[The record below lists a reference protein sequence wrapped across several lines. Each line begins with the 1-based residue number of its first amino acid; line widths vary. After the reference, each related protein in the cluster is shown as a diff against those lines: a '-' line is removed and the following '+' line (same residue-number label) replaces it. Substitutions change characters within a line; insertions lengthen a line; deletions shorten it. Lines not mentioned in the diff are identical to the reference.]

1 MHPDMLRALARA
13 RHQDL
18 LNGHRTRGQPRVRP
32 DNHWPRF
39 ARSRQR
45 VGSLLIWAGA
55 RLLGDERAPLEL
67 THE

>member
-13 RHQDL
+13 RHEDL
-18 LNGHRTRGQPRVRP
+18 LNSHRTRGQRRVRP
-32 DNHWPRF
+32 DNNLPRF
-39 ARSRQR
+39 TRSRQR

-55 RLLGDERAPLEL
+55 RLLGEERATLEL

>member
-13 RHQDL
+13 RHDDL
-18 LNGHRTRGQPRVRP
+18 LAGHRIRGRP
-32 DNHWPRF
+32 SARPSNHVPRF

-55 RLLGDERAPLEL
+55 RLLGEERAALEL

>member
-1 MHPDMLRALARA
+1 MHPEMLRALARA
-13 RHQDL
+13 RHEDL
-18 LNGHRTRGQPRVRP
+18 LNGHRTRGQPKVRP
-32 DNHWPRF
+32 DNHLPRF

-55 RLLGDERAPLEL
+55 RLLGEERGVLGL

>member
-1 MHPDMLRALARA
+1 MHPEMLRALARA
-13 RHQDL
+13 RHEDL
-18 LNGHRTRGQPRVRP
+18 LNGHRTRGQPKALP
-32 DNHWPRF
+32 NNDLPRF

-55 RLLGDERAPLEL
+55 RVLGEERGVLGL

>member
-18 LNGHRTRGQPRVRP
+18 LNGHRTRGQSRVRP
-32 DNHWPRF
+32 HNQLPRF

-55 RLLGDERAPLEL
+55 RLVGGERAALEL
-67 THE
+67 THD

>member
-18 LNGHRTRGQPRVRP
+18 LNGRRTRGHPRVRP
-32 DNHWPRF
+32 DNHLPRF

-55 RLLGDERAPLEL
+55 RVLGEERTALEL